1 MIKRALLKISGEAFG
16 PENGGGGLD
25 VSVLRAIAR
34 EIKSAFELGTQ
45 LVLVVGGGNFI
56 RGAQIQSDAIHRASA
71 DYMGMLATVINAIA
85 MQEVLESE
93 GVPVRIQSSVRIDA
107 VAEPFVR
114 RRALAHLEKGY
125 LLILA
130 GGTGKPFVTTDTAAA
145 QAALELGCEIVFKAT
160 NVDGVYDRDPRK
172 FENATKFDHLA
183 YNEILNSHDA
193 IRVMDVTAISLCMDN
208 HLPIQI
214 FDLRK
219 PGNIARAI
227 RGGKIGTRVSH
238 EPSTVTQ
245 DSDELKF

>member
-16 PENGGGGLD
+16 PEGGGGGLD
-25 VSVLRAIAR
+25 VHVLRAIAR
-34 EIKSAFELGTQ
+34 EIKTAFDLGTQ

-56 RGAQIQSDAIHRASA
+56 RGAQIQGDAIHRASA

-85 MQEVLESE
+85 VQEVLESE
-93 GVPVRIQSSVRIDA
+93 GVPVRIQSSLRIDA

-114 RRALAHLEKGY
+114 RRALNHLEKGY
-125 LLILA
+125 LVILA

-145 QAALELGCEIVFKAT
+145 QAALELGCEVVFKAT

-172 FENATKFDHLA
+172 FPDATKYDQLS
-183 YNEILNSHDA
+183 YNEILNSHEA

-219 PGNIARAI
+219 PGNIERAI
-227 RGGKIGTRVSH
+227 RGGKIGTRVSNAH
-238 EPSTVTQ
+238 SSETPS
-245 DSDELKF
+245 ENLKL